1 MYSIMT
7 EEVLKLEGEAAKEF
21 LEYDSRELTV
31 EEKETLKKALEYY
44 NSKCKT

>member
-1 MYSIMT
+1 MT
-7 EEVLKLEGEAAKEF
+7 EEVLKLEGKEAKAF

-31 EEKETLKKALEYY
+31 EEKDSLQKAREYY